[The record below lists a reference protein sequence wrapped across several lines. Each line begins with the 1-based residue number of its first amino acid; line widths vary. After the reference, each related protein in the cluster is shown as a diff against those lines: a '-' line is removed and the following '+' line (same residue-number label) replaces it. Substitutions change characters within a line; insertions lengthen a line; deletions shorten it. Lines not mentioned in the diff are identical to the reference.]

1 MFEIR
6 VNKYLKKNMA
16 RQAEFIINGSS
27 VMAELKKVNR
37 KKIYGW
43 STVEVFDENGSKCK
57 LASISDGVHVLPSGS
72 SSLLKFND
80 KGESVST
87 SDLVGFNQKGE
98 KVEKVPSIYD
108 GKVELK
114 ESTIDDY
121 LSLAVKTVYQLNMED
136 NTTILS
142 ELKDVKVFSFVFNY
156 RADYEGDE
164 AFLISNGET
173 AFAVIGKV
181 TDLEFIGLNDNETE
195 LVELEDDA
203 QEEEELDFAM
213 F

>member
-1 MFEIR
+1 
-6 VNKYLKKNMA
+6 MA
-16 RQAEFIINGSS
+16 RQAEFIINGTS
-27 VMAELKKVNR
+27 VMAELKKVDR

-43 STVEVFDENGSKCK
+43 STVDVFDENGSICK

-72 SSLLKFND
+72 SSLIKFND
-80 KGESVST
+80 KGETVSS

-108 GKVELK
+108 GKIELK

-136 NTTILS
+136 ATTMLS
-142 ELKDVKVFSFVFNY
+142 ELKDGKVFSFIFNY
-156 RADYEGDE
+156 RADYEGDD
-164 AFLISNGET
+164 AFLISNGQT
-173 AFAVIGKV
+173 AFAVIGKIA
-181 TDLEFIGLNDNETE
+181 DLEFIGLNDNETE
-195 LVELEDDA
+195 LVELEDDT
-203 QEEEELDFAM
+203 QEEDELDFAM

>member
-1 MFEIR
+1 
-6 VNKYLKKNMA
+6 MA
-16 RQAEFIINGSS
+16 RQAEFIINGTS
-27 VMAELKKVNR
+27 VMAELQKVDR

-57 LASISDGVHVLPSGS
+57 LASISDGIHVLPSGS

-80 KGESVST
+80 KGETVSS

-108 GKVELK
+108 EKVELK
-114 ESTIDDY
+114 ESSIDDY

-136 NTTILS
+136 DTIMLS
-142 ELKDVKVFSFVFNY
+142 ELKDGKVFSFVFNY
-156 RADYEGDE
+156 RADYEGDD

-173 AFAVIGKV
+173 AFAVIGKIA
-181 TDLEFIGLNDNETE
+181 DLEFIGMNDNEKE
-195 LVELEDDA
+195 LVLN
-203 QEEEELDFAM
+203 EEESSEEDELDFAM

>member
-1 MFEIR
+1 
-6 VNKYLKKNMA
+6 MA
-16 RQAEFIINGSS
+16 RQAEFIINGTS
-27 VMAELKKVNR
+27 VMAELKKVDR

-80 KGESVST
+80 KGETVSS

-108 GKVELK
+108 GEVELK

-136 NTTILS
+136 DMIMLS
-142 ELKDVKVFSFVFNY
+142 ELKDGKVFSFVFNY
-156 RADYEGDE
+156 RADYEGDD

-173 AFAVIGKV
+173 AFAVIGKIA
-181 TDLEFIGLNDNETE
+181 DLEFVGMNDNEKE
-195 LVELEDDA
+195 LVVN
-203 QEEEELDFAM
+203 EEESSEEDELDFAM

>member
-1 MFEIR
+1 
-6 VNKYLKKNMA
+6 MA
-16 RQAEFIINGSS
+16 RQAEFIINGNS
-27 VMAELKKVNR
+27 VMAELKKVDR

-43 STVEVFDENGSKCK
+43 STIEVFDENGSKCK

-72 SSLLKFND
+72 SSLIKFND
-80 KGESVST
+80 KGETVSS

-114 ESTIDDY
+114 EATIDDY
-121 LSLAVKTVYQLNMED
+121 LSLAVKTVYQLNMQD
-136 NTTILS
+136 DTPMLS
-142 ELKDVKVFSFVFNY
+142 ELKDGKVFSFVFNY
-156 RADYEGDE
+156 RADYEGDD

-181 TDLEFIGLNDNETE
+181 ADLEFVGMNDNEKE
-195 LVELEDDA
+195 LVVN
-203 QEEEELDFAM
+203 EEEISEEDELDFAM

>member
-1 MFEIR
+1 MG
-6 VNKYLKKNMA
+6 
-16 RQAEFIINGSS
+16 RQAEFIINGTS
-27 VMAELKKVNR
+27 VMAELQKVDR

-57 LASISDGVHVLPSGS
+57 LASISDGIHVLPSGS

-80 KGESVST
+80 KGETVSS

-114 ESTIDDY
+114 ESSIDDY

-136 NTTILS
+136 DTTMLS
-142 ELKDVKVFSFVFNY
+142 ELKDGKVFSFVFNY
-156 RADYEGDE
+156 RADYEGDD

-173 AFAVIGKV
+173 AFAVIGKIA
-181 TDLEFIGLNDNETE
+181 DLEFIGMNDNEKE
-195 LVELEDDA
+195 LVLN
-203 QEEEELDFAM
+203 EEESSEEDELDFAM